1 MHVYGE
7 VHSNVLVLLL
17 LAVQAGVCKC
27 LLAYLLC
34 VECYIEEVIS
44 LLCIMLCSEISV
56 YNLMNF
62 IH

>member
-17 LAVQAGVCKC
+17 LAVQAGKY

-34 VECYIEEVIS
+34 VECYIEEFALHNVMFRNKCLQLNDINQ
-44 LLCIMLCSEISV
+44 E
-56 YNLMNF
+56 
-62 IH
+62 